1 MRTGPSRRRRMCVQ
15 PVESTVRPARGGGA
29 PPLRRLRQSD
39 PLRRRL
45 HPADGR
51 VLALLAGGGAG
62 HRGGAGAG
70 GQRRGG
76 PLSLVWL
83 DHAGRGDPGAVGR
96 GGDRAGGAVSG
107 LMSTPGQ
114 APTGSDPD
122 RADSTW
128 EDTDTVDPAGAPVP
142 AGDGAADGAIGD
154 GEAVAGEAVG
164 EAGAPLP
171 VPDLADALLV
181 GYMDAALATLRA
193 STPATLPGQLR
204 QYQTWTPRRLKH
216 PRVLS
221 VVRRTLDLDQK
232 FRAAVD
238 ERVLQEED
246 VLVRL
251 IRAGRHAE
259 ALASGEPPEAVAR
272 VGVAL
277 GQDGQAAV
285 RAAEDALARSRAQA
299 EAVAARSALA
309 GAESELEQARAHAD
323 QEATAA
329 RTTREALRA
338 ARHELR
344 RAEREIH
351 TLGQRCR
358 ALEQEMSKA
367 AATLQNARAQ
377 AADEQR
383 RLGGRIA
390 ELQALLAQSQRQYRA
405 LRKSSSQVDPVVA
418 EAVGALERDVSA
430 LRRAAGLEGL
440 PKSQAGAAPPR
451 LPERREPLPVPGG
464 LAADDPE
471 TLAAWLATADVLVLV
486 DGANVAP
493 VPTRLPL
500 GPIGMVFT
508 DAGRTADDEIVA
520 RVNAAPSE
528 RPVVVVSSDN
538 ELRERSAAL
547 GASVTRATALLGLAS
562 R

>member
-246 VLVRL
+246 VLARL

-277 GQDGQAAV
+277 GHDGEAAV

-299 EAVAARSALA
+299 EAAAARSALA
-309 GAESELEQARAHAD
+309 GAESELEQAKARAD

-329 RTTREALRA
+329 RAAREALRS

-351 TLGQRCR
+351 TLSQRCR
-358 ALEQEMSKA
+358 ALEQEVSKA
-367 AATLQNARAQ
+367 AATLQAV
-377 AADEQR
+377 
-383 RLGGRIA
+383 
-390 ELQALLAQSQRQYRA
+390 LAQSQRQYRA

-418 EAVGALERDVSA
+418 EAVGALERDLSA
-430 LRRAAGLEGL
+430 LRRAAGLESV
-440 PKSQAGAAPPR
+440 KSPAGGAPPAR
-451 LPERREPLPVPGG
+451 QPDRREPL
-464 LAADDPE
+464 
-471 TLAAWLATADVLVLV
+471 
-486 DGANVAP
+486 
-493 VPTRLPL
+493 
-500 GPIGMVFT
+500 
-508 DAGRTADDEIVA
+508 
-520 RVNAAPSE
+520 
-528 RPVVVVSSDN
+528 
-538 ELRERSAAL
+538 
-547 GASVTRATALLGLAS
+547 
-562 R
+562 

>member
-107 LMSTPGQ
+107 LISTPGQ

-154 GEAVAGEAVG
+154 GE
-164 EAGAPLP
+164 
-171 VPDLADALLV
+171 
-181 GYMDAALATLRA
+181 
-193 STPATLPGQLR
+193 
-204 QYQTWTPRRLKH
+204 
-216 PRVLS
+216 
-221 VVRRTLDLDQK
+221 
-232 FRAAVD
+232 
-238 ERVLQEED
+238 
-246 VLVRL
+246 
-251 IRAGRHAE
+251 
-259 ALASGEPPEAVAR
+259 
-272 VGVAL
+272 
-277 GQDGQAAV
+277 AAV

-430 LRRAAGLEGL
+430 LRRAAGLEGV

-486 DGANVAP
+486 DGYNVTKHERGFP
-493 VPTRLPL
+493 DRTLEDQRDRKSTRL
-500 GPIGMVFT
+500 
-508 DAGRTADDEIVA
+508 
-520 RVNAAPSE
+520 N
-528 RPVVVVSSDN
+528 SSH
-538 ELRERSAAL
+538 S
-547 GASVTRATALLGLAS
+547 S
-562 R
+562 

>member
-1 MRTGPSRRRRMCVQ
+1 MTTHGQGP
-15 PVESTVRPARGGGA
+15 
-29 PPLRRLRQSD
+29 
-39 PLRRRL
+39 
-45 HPADGR
+45 
-51 VLALLAGGGAG
+51 
-62 HRGGAGAG
+62 AGADPE
-70 GQRRGG
+70 RFASANLTWRDTDDVV
-76 PLSLVWL
+76 PTPAP
-83 DHAGRGDPGAVGR
+83 AGSEPSPEDDAEPGADE
-96 GGDRAGGAVSG
+96 GGDRQGEVADEAGGESG
-107 LMSTPGQ
+107 
-114 APTGSDPD
+114 PT
-122 RADSTW
+122 
-128 EDTDTVDPAGAPVP
+128 
-142 AGDGAADGAIGD
+142 
-154 GEAVAGEAVG
+154 
-164 EAGAPLP
+164 P

-193 STPATLPGQLR
+193 SSPATLPGQLR
-204 QYQTWTPRRLKH
+204 QYQAWTPRRLKH

-246 VLVRL
+246 VLARL

-277 GQDGQAAV
+277 GQGGQAAV
-285 RAAEDALARSRAQA
+285 QAAEDALARSRAQA
-299 EAVAARSALA
+299 EAAAARSALA
-309 GAESELEQARAHAD
+309 GAESELEQAKARAD
-323 QEATAA
+323 QEAAAA
-329 RTTREALRA
+329 RAAREALRA

-351 TLGQRCR
+351 ALSQRCR
-358 ALEQEMSKA
+358 ALEQEVSKA
-367 AATLQNARAQ
+367 ASTVQAARAQ

-390 ELQALLAQSQRQYRA
+390 ELQALLSQSQRQYRA
-405 LRKSSSQVDPVVA
+405 LRKSASQVDPVVA
-418 EAVGALERDVSA
+418 EAVGALERDLSA
-430 LRRAAGLEGL
+430 LRRAAGLEGA
-440 PKSQAGAAPPR
+440 PNSQGGAPSSAR
-451 LPERREPLPVPGG
+451 QPERREPLPVPGG
-464 LAADDPE
+464 LAADDSE
-471 TLAAWLATADVLVLV
+471 TLAAWLATSGVLVLV
-486 DGANVAP
+486 DGYNVTKHERGFPDLTLEDQRTLLLDLCRRLARRWGAEITVVFDGANVAP

-500 GPIGMVFT
+500 GPIGIVFT

-547 GASVTRATALLGLAS
+547 GASVTRATALLGLAN